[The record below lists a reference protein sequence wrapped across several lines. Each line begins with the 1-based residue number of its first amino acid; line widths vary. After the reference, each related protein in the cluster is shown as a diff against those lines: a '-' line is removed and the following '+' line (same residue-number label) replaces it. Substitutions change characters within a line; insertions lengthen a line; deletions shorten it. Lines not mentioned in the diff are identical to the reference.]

1 MAGKNSIPLYDE
13 LVKSPEF
20 SDLNYEEEKDF
31 RLGRKDRLGAEDF
44 EMQEH
49 ISFQNILAENYNR
62 DYKMRSYFND
72 GTPLYDEV
80 VKSLEFSELNTENE
94 TDKVPRRVELGPEP
108 EKTQEKVLV
117 EKDKK

>member
-1 MAGKNSIPLYDE
+1 MAGKNTIPLYDE

-20 SDLNYEEEKDF
+20 SDLDYEEEKDF

-80 VKSLEFSELNTENE
+80 VKSPEFSELEYE
-94 TDKVPRRVELGPEP
+94 DEKSYELSPRRVELGAEP
-108 EKTQEKVLV
+108 ENTQEKILL
-117 EKDKK
+117 DK